1 MKPMMASSVEGSAQA
16 PVSFA
21 GIERPLITLRAT
33 SQIQGAMRIAL
44 PLVTVLAVS
53 VLLGCTKDAAFPDP
67 GAGTVLELGFD
78 WLTPVEVCIDS
89 DDLAE
94 TWCGSLEWLDGER
107 LMLELDGM
115 GMAGWTGEGDEPFV
129 KKARQSITL
138 RYLYNPAMRTV
149 TLYFTGAEVTLD
161 WNENSR
167 CLKGDL
173 FDQDFLS
180 ICSPSHSV
188 ASGGGI

>member
-1 MKPMMASSVEGSAQA
+1 MRSV
-16 PVSFA
+16 F
-21 GIERPLITLRAT
+21 PLAIV
-33 SQIQGAMRIAL
+33 
-44 PLVTVLAVS
+44 LVVS
-53 VLLGCTKDAAFPDP
+53 VLLGCTKDAAFPDA

-78 WLTPVEVCIDS
+78 WLTPVGVCIDS
-89 DDLAE
+89 DDHNEAV
-94 TWCGSLEWLDGER
+94 CGTLEWLDGER
-107 LMLELDGM
+107 LMLDLDLVGL
-115 GMAGWTGEGDEPFV
+115 AGWTGEGDVQFV
-129 KKARQSITL
+129 KKASQSMTL

-149 TLYFTGAEVTLD
+149 TFYFTGAEVTLD

-180 ICSPSHSV
+180 VCSPSQSV

>member
-1 MKPMMASSVEGSAQA
+1 MRSV
-16 PVSFA
+16 F
-21 GIERPLITLRAT
+21 PLAIV
-33 SQIQGAMRIAL
+33 
-44 PLVTVLAVS
+44 LVIS
-53 VLLGCTKDAAFPDP
+53 VLLGCTKDAAFPDA

-78 WLTPVEVCIDS
+78 WLTPVGVCIDS
-89 DDLAE
+89 DDHNEAV
-94 TWCGSLEWLDGER
+94 CGTLEWLDGER
-107 LMLELDGM
+107 LMLDLDLVGR
-115 GMAGWTGEGDEPFV
+115 AGWTGDGDVQFV
-129 KKARQSITL
+129 KKASQSMTL

-149 TLYFTGAEVTLD
+149 TFYFTGAEVTLD

-180 ICSPSHSV
+180 VCSPSHSV